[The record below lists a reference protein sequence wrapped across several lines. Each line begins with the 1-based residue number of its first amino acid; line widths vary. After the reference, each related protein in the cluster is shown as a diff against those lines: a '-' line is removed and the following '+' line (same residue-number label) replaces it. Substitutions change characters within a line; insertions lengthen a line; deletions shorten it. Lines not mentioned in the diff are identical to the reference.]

1 MSVLPKLSGLLDG
14 NDPTQNDNITQFE
27 YIKSSMTNN
36 VVYQVKFSNIR
47 FVLIANSFQT
57 HPSKT
62 IQLVAMIFVSVEEE
76 AVRQQSRMQYN
87 DLMSL

>member
-1 MSVLPKLSGLLDG
+1 MSVLPKLSGLLEG

-62 IQLVAMIFVSVEEE
+62 IQLVAMIFVSVEG
-76 AVRQQSRMQYN
+76 AVRQQSRMQYS

>member
-1 MSVLPKLSGLLDG
+1 
-14 NDPTQNDNITQFE
+14 
-27 YIKSSMTNN
+27 MTNN

>member
-1 MSVLPKLSGLLDG
+1 
-14 NDPTQNDNITQFE
+14 
-27 YIKSSMTNN
+27 MTNN

-62 IQLVAMIFVSVEEE
+62 IQPVAMVFVSVKEG

>member
-1 MSVLPKLSGLLDG
+1 
-14 NDPTQNDNITQFE
+14 
-27 YIKSSMTNN
+27 MTNN

-47 FVLIANSFQT
+47 FVLITNSFQS

-62 IQLVAMIFVSVEEE
+62 IQLVALIFISVEG